1 MRTLHHIAIW
11 GGLSTALLAGCR
23 FTEPDP
29 RTDDTPTTG
38 HVLIL
43 ADEDCKAVIDE
54 EAMVFHSIYAQAE
67 LDIRY
72 MSEAELLKAM
82 LNDSVRC
89 VVTTV
94 KPGGTQQ
101 TYFNER
107 QLSAPIVPIYKAGIA
122 VVVNKDSPLR
132 HLDLRNVAELLEKS
146 DTVEAGSDSGRNPGM
161 DSLTAIFAGS
171 GSGVA
176 RLLIDSLHIRT
187 LRARALPDVNAV
199 VAQVARDPKAIGFL
213 PFEAISD
220 LDNPAMRALRD
231 QVRLIP
237 IAQTMADTP
246 VLPSQSSLAD
256 GSYPLKRT
264 VNMIL
269 TEGKSGLGTGF
280 VSFVANHKGQRII
293 LKLGVVPINVPPRNI
308 QIVPQ

>member
-1 MRTLHHIAIW
+1 MSGMRFALLGVLAF
-11 GGLSTALLAGCR
+11 GGLSGCNFTA
-23 FTEPDP
+23 PDP
-29 RTDDTPTTG
+29 RTDDTPTSG

-43 ADEDCKAVIDE
+43 VDEDCKAVLDQ
-54 EAMVFHSIYAQAE
+54 EALVFRNFYPKAT

-72 MSEAELLKAM
+72 MNEAEMLKAM

-94 KPGGTQQ
+94 DPGGEQQ
-101 TYFNER
+101 AYLDKR
-107 QLSAPIVPIYKAGIA
+107 QIDAPIVPIYKAGIA
-122 VVVNKDSPLR
+122 VIVNKNSPLKQFE
-132 HLDLRNVAELLEKS
+132 LRQIAALLGKTDAVHISTDIENS
-146 DTVEAGSDSGRNPGM
+146 TAL
-161 DSLTAIFAGS
+161 DSLTGIFAGA

-176 RLLIDSLHIRT
+176 RLLVDSLHIGK
-187 LRARALPDVNAV
+187 LRARALADVTDV
-199 VAQVARDPKAIGFL
+199 VAQVARDPKAVGFL

-231 QVRLIP
+231 QVRILP
-237 IAQTMADTP
+237 IANGPGEKA
-246 VLPSQSSLAD
+246 VLPSQSTLAD
-256 GSYPLKRT
+256 SSYPLKRT
-264 VNMIL
+264 VNMLL

-293 LKLGVVPINVPPRNI
+293 LKLGVAPINVPPRNI